1 MLKTTTPKFSRS
13 TTIRIDLETDWMLRK
28 MSKEKHMSQSS
39 IYREAI
45 HRMFDAHMKGS
56 VWGIGKENSKV

>member
-13 TTIRIDLETDWMLRK
+13 TTIRIDSETDWMLRK
-28 MSKEKHMSQSS
+28 MSKEKQMSQSS

-45 HRMFDAHMKGS
+45 HRMFDAHMMGS

>member
-1 MLKTTTPKFSRS
+1 MLKTTTQKFSRS
-13 TTIRIDLETDWMLRK
+13 TTIRIDSETDWMLRK
-28 MSKEKHMSQSS
+28 LSKERQMSQSS

-56 VWGIGKENSKV
+56 VWSIGKENSKV

>member
-13 TTIRIDLETDWMLRK
+13 TSIRIDLETDWMLRK
-28 MSKEKHMSQSS
+28 LSKERQMSQSS
-39 IYREAI
+39 LYREAI

-56 VWGIGKENSKV
+56 VWSIGKENSKV

>member
-13 TTIRIDLETDWMLRK
+13 TTIRIDSETDWMLRK
-28 MSKEKHMSQSS
+28 MSKEMQMNQSS

-56 VWGIGKENSKV
+56 VWSIGKENSKV

>member
-13 TTIRIDLETDWMLRK
+13 TTIRIDSETDWMLRK
-28 MSKEKHMSQSS
+28 LSKERHMSQSS

-56 VWGIGKENSKV
+56 VWSIGKENSKV

>member
-13 TTIRIDLETDWMLRK
+13 TTIRIDSETDWMLRK
-28 MSKEKHMSQSS
+28 LSKERQMSQSS

-45 HRMFDAHMKGS
+45 RRMFDAHMKGS
-56 VWGIGKENSKV
+56 V

>member
-13 TTIRIDLETDWMLRK
+13 TTIRIDLETDWMLQK
-28 MSKEKHMSQSS
+28 MSKEMQMSQSS

-56 VWGIGKENSKV
+56 VWSIGKENSKV

>member
-13 TTIRIDLETDWMLRK
+13 TTIRIDSETDWMLRK
-28 MSKEKHMSQSS
+28 LSKERQMSQSS

-45 HRMFDAHMKGS
+45 RRMFDAHMKGS
-56 VWGIGKENSKV
+56 VWSIGKENSKV

>member
-39 IYREAI
+39 IYR
-45 HRMFDAHMKGS
+45 GS
-56 VWGIGKENSKV
+56 NS

>member
-13 TTIRIDLETDWMLRK
+13 TTIRIDSETDWMLQK
-28 MSKEKHMSQSS
+28 LSKERQMSQSS

-45 HRMFDAHMKGS
+45 HRMFDAHMNGR
-56 VWGIGKENSKV
+56 VWSIGKENSKV